1 MLTFDWGE
9 FKVGQQDIMTLHPSA
24 DVEDGWILCSF
35 HSIACNLIC
44 GSTLYKASV
53 STQKSG
59 IGKAMIFGNAAAILN
74 ASKSV
79 LSSTRKKGSFPS
91 AVATTYDRHITP
103 IPDTRTIQSDPRADG
118 VTPVASAE

>member
-1 MLTFDWGE
+1 
-9 FKVGQQDIMTLHPSA
+9 MTLHPSA

-91 AVATTYDRHITP
+91 AVATTYERNITP
-103 IPDTRTIQSDPRADG
+103 IPDTRTIQSDPKATDHKYFRSCADADAINTD
-118 VTPVASAE
+118 VVADISYF